1 MRLRCHNRGLTL
13 MELLVVVTLMGFVA
27 ATVTVQLSGRLSQAA
42 LGQAVSQWE
51 FTDAQLRLRARQK
64 GRPVTLHLELGS
76 NRLECAL
83 DPDDDAART
92 VRTLGRGV
100 KLMKFRSAT
109 REVTYGP
116 LAIEFTD
123 RGSSET
129 YVVELEGRQ
138 GKRWILV
145 AGITGQTSELSNE
158 QEVEELL
165 GRLLPASIHAG

>member
-1 MRLRCHNRGLTL
+1 MRLQCQRRGLTL

-27 ATVTVQLSGRLSQAA
+27 ATVTVQLSDRLSQAA

-51 FTDAQLRLRARQK
+51 FSDAQLRLRARQK
-64 GRPVTLHLELGS
+64 GRPVTLHIELGT

-83 DPDDDAART
+83 NPDDDAART

-109 REVTYGP
+109 REVTYGR
-116 LAIEFTD
+116 LAIEFTG
-123 RGSSET
+123 RGSTET
-129 YVVELEGRQ
+129 YVVELESRQ
-138 GKRWILV
+138 GKRWVLV

-158 QEVEELL
+158 HEVE
-165 GRLLPASIHAG
+165 